1 MNKAQKINKA
11 QKLHNYAMALADLAL
26 KAKVEEKK
34 SDMQLLFKV
43 ASYLEKQAADLT
55 KVEPSN
61 TILNKSASEL
71 AKSAKTEK
79 SALLMQKNIVFNREH
94 PNILIVDGELFELRT
109 VKNNKNAEAT
119 DVYFLIENF
128 LYVSK
133 YNRGL
138 HVIESLGTV
147 NNYCEFTLVRC
158 PNVSLVEL
166 NTDRLND
173 IAQCIRSTPRY
184 IIPTTASN

>member
-1 MNKAQKINKA
+1 MNKA

-79 SALLMQKNIVFNREH
+79 PEKSALLMQNNIVFNREH